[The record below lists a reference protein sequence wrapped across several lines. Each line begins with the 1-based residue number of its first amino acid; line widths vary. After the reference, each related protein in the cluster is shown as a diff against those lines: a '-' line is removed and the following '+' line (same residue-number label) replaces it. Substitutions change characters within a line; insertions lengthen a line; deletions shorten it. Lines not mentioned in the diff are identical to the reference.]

1 MTLRHSILSPE
12 KVEETRLLYEAN
24 VVPVRDCMVNIG
36 LKRDAF
42 YALANA
48 QGWKLRRPP
57 ATRRGDVTDA
67 SDATKTHETK
77 RAAPEVPEKPPVP
90 VAPLKPDE
98 LIPKIEAAINRE
110 FAHAE
115 HALAHGEPRN
125 AEKTARTMASL
136 VRSLAELKR
145 VQRDAQG
152 HGTQSDAAG
161 ETPARDLA
169 ELKAELARRLDR
181 LRRSRDAGPG
191 S

>member
-1 MTLRHSILSPE
+1 MIRHTILSPE
-12 KVEETRLLYEAN
+12 KVEETRLLYEAD
-24 VVPVRDCMVNIG
+24 VVPVRECMDNIG

-42 YALANA
+42 YTLVHTLD
-48 QGWKLRRPP
+48 WKLRRPP
-57 ATRRGDVTDA
+57 PTRRGDV
-67 SDATKTHETK
+67 SDATETNQTK
-77 RAAPEVPEKPPVP
+77 GSAPQEPEKTPVH
-90 VAPLKPDE
+90 VAPLMPDE

-152 HGTQSDAAG
+152 HGTQSNGVD
-161 ETPARDLA
+161 EPPARDLA

-181 LRRSRDAGPG
+181 LRHARDAGPG

>member
-1 MTLRHSILSPE
+1 MTLRHTILSPE
-12 KVEETRLLYEAN
+12 KVEEARLLYEAN
-24 VVPVRDCMVNIG
+24 VIPVHEVAATIG
-36 LKRDAF
+36 MKRDAF
-42 YALANA
+42 YTLVRA

-57 ATRRGDVTDA
+57 VHARGDV
-67 SDATKTHETK
+67 SRATKARLGVSVE
-77 RAAPEVPEKPPVP
+77 EEKPPVP
-90 VAPLKPDE
+90 VAPMMPDE

-152 HGTQSDAAG
+152 HGTQNDAAG
-161 ETPARDLA
+161 EAPARDLA

-181 LRRSRDAGPG
+181 LRRSRAG
-191 S
+191 

>member
-1 MTLRHSILSPE
+1 MTRHTIISPE
-12 KVEETRLLYEAN
+12 TVEETRLLYEAA
-24 VVPVRDCMVNIG
+24 VVPVRDCMDNIG

-42 YALANA
+42 YALAHTL
-48 QGWKLRRPP
+48 GWKLRRPP
-57 ATRRGDVTDA
+57 ATGGGDVSDA
-67 SDATKTHETK
+67 SDANESKP
-77 RAAPEVPEKPPVP
+77 AAPQASEMPPAR
-90 VAPLKPDE
+90 VAPMVPDE

-152 HGTQSDAAG
+152 HGTHNDGADEA
-161 ETPARDLA
+161 PARDLA

-181 LRRSRDAGPG
+181 LRQSRDNGG
-191 S
+191 

>member
-1 MTLRHSILSPE
+1 MTRHTIISPE
-12 KVEETRLLYEAN
+12 KVEETRLLYEAA
-24 VVPVRDCMVNIG
+24 VVPVRDCMDNIG

-42 YALANA
+42 YALVHTL
-48 QGWKLRRPP
+48 GWKLRRPP
-57 ATRRGDVTDA
+57 ATRRGDAGDA
-67 SDATKTHETK
+67 SDANETK
-77 RAAPEVPEKPPVP
+77 PAAAEAPEIPPVP
-90 VAPLKPDE
+90 VGPMMPDE

-152 HGTQSDAAG
+152 DGTHNDGPDEA
-161 ETPARDLA
+161 PARDLA

-181 LRRSRDAGPG
+181 LRQSRDDGG
-191 S
+191 

>member
-1 MTLRHSILSPE
+1 MTRHTIISPE
-12 KVEETRLLYEAN
+12 TVEETRLLYEAA
-24 VVPVRDCMVNIG
+24 VVPVRDCMDNIG

-42 YALANA
+42 YALAHTL
-48 QGWKLRRPP
+48 GWKLRRPP
-57 ATRRGDVTDA
+57 ATRRGDVGDVGNA
-67 SDATKTHETK
+67 SDANETK
-77 RAAPEVPEKPPVP
+77 PAAAEAPEMPPAR
-90 VAPLKPDE
+90 VAPMMPDE

-152 HGTQSDAAG
+152 HGTQNDAAG
-161 ETPARDLA
+161 EAPARDLA

-181 LRRSRDAGPG
+181 LRRSRAG
-191 S
+191 